1 MALYV
6 NTPNPNAL
14 WARFVKAI
22 NEGTID
28 TWRFHQDG
36 VHITH
41 TADQWKERAWFRAVS
56 QQGSLVFN
64 IVRPKEKTMIS
75 VEVYAEYHALLLRV
89 LLAHFDKQFTSAY
102 ATALAESGDIVTV

>member
-1 MALYV
+1 MAIYV

-14 WARFVKAI
+14 WASFVAAI
-22 NEGTID
+22 KEKKVE

-41 TADQWKERAWFRAVS
+41 AAEQWKSRAWFKAVA

-64 IVRPKEKTMIS
+64 IVKPAGSPITI
-75 VEVYAEYHALLLRV
+75 EVYAEYHALLLRV
-89 LLAHFDKQFTSAY
+89 LLAHFDKQFTSAMV
-102 ATALAESGDIVTV
+102 TALAESGDIVAV